1 MIADVLKTIVPLTQ
15 KEESSCN
22 DWISRAEAAKII
34 GCDPIYIG
42 TLVSRNLLRHYKR
55 ENGMLFV
62 SKSEVI
68 DYMKSK
74 TIRMGEADDWIDSN
88 TASTLTGYAP
98 SYFQYLAKNGK
109 IHAFRKERGRIY
121 VSKKEVVAY
130 ATKRKRAASLDA
142 D

>member
-34 GCDPIYIG
+34 GYDPIYIG

-121 VSKKEVVAY
+121 QTAPQCSAY
-130 ATKRKRAASLDA
+130 SCEAA
-142 D
+142 